1 MKRAFLLLL
10 LIFTSFAVA
19 GQREEIFD
27 KFDHKAHGPT
37 FTKIKMTCLACHQV
51 GGMSIPG
58 TPSEELNKTFL
69 VPPEASC
76 HQCHAPGQGGL
87 GSGEGYPAAPKR
99 CATCHEH
106 VKEPESHGP
115 SWIDFHGIDAT
126 MSTTDCKTCHM
137 RSWCAD
143 CHDRRDDAT
152 HRVHDS
158 SWLSVH
164 PIAARSK
171 VGSCD
176 TCHVQ
181 AECTSCHASASGF
194 GRTP

>member
-1 MKRAFLLLL
+1 MRALLLL
-10 LIFTSFAVA
+10 LLVVCSVALA
-19 GQREEIFD
+19 GQREEIMA
-27 KFDHKAHGPT
+27 KFDHKGHAPT

-58 TPSEELNKTFL
+58 TPAEELSETFIL
-69 VPPEASC
+69 APEASC
-76 HQCHAPGQGGL
+76 HQCHAPGEGKL
-87 GSGEGYPAAPKR
+87 GSGAGYPAAPKR
-99 CATCHEH
+99 CATCHDH
-106 VKEPESHGP
+106 VKPPDSHGP
-115 SWIDFHGIDAT
+115 GWTEFHGTEAT
-126 MSTTDCKTCHM
+126 MSTTTCKNCHD
-137 RSWCAD
+137 RSSCAD

-164 PIAARSK
+164 SIAARSK

-181 AECTSCHASASGF
+181 AECTSCHASEAGF
-194 GRTP
+194 GRTK